1 MQVAIYIYSDQGGHI
16 MHFLVLYDAGSCI
29 VNDGIHSTSS
39 TGASCVQVP
48 IGSEV
53 SHYCTS
59 QSPGASMH
67 VD

>member
-1 MQVAIYIYSDQGGHI
+1 
-16 MHFLVLYDAGSCI
+16 MHFLVLYDADSCI
-29 VNDGIHSTSS
+29 VNDGTHSTSS

-48 IGSEV
+48 IVSEV

-67 VD
+67 VDI

>member
-1 MQVAIYIYSDQGGHI
+1 

-29 VNDGIHSTSS
+29 ANDGIHSTSS

-48 IGSEV
+48 IVSEV

-67 VD
+67 VDIYCSD